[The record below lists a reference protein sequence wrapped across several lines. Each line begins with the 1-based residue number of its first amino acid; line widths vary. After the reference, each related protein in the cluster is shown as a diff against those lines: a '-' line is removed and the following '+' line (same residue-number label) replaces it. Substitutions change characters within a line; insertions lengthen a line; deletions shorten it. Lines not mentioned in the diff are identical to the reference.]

1 MTLLSKK
8 DTQEISSKGRMK
20 DVIIGGQNF
29 FDDPVKNEIRTYR
42 SIEKNVTAQ
51 GESTQRVP
59 YWITI
64 P

>member
-1 MTLLSKK
+1 
-8 DTQEISSKGRMK
+8 MK

-51 GESTQRVP
+51 GESTQRIP